1 MIKRESYKLL
11 LKVFYIFF
19 SPSIRMS
26 RKDII
31 FNDEKINKS
40 NFYRNKK
47 PFIIDDIDVNKLLI
61 SKKKPYHKKK
71 LT

>member
-1 MIKRESYKLL
+1 
-11 LKVFYIFF
+11 
-19 SPSIRMS
+19 MS

-71 LT
+71 AYLNILLDIVIMMSLDHYV

>member
-1 MIKRESYKLL
+1 
-11 LKVFYIFF
+11 
-19 SPSIRMS
+19 MS

-31 FNDEKINKS
+31 FNDEKSNKS

>member
-1 MIKRESYKLL
+1 
-11 LKVFYIFF
+11 
-19 SPSIRMS
+19 MS
-26 RKDII
+26 RKNII

-47 PFIIDDIDVNKLLI
+47 PFILDDIDVNKLLI
-61 SKKKPYHKKK
+61 SKRKLYRKKK

>member
-1 MIKRESYKLL
+1 
-11 LKVFYIFF
+11 
-19 SPSIRMS
+19 MS
-26 RKDII
+26 RKNII

-47 PFIIDDIDVNKLLI
+47 PFILDDIDVNKRLI
-61 SKKKPYHKKK
+61 SKRKRYRKKK

>member
-1 MIKRESYKLL
+1 
-11 LKVFYIFF
+11 
-19 SPSIRMS
+19 MS

-47 PFIIDDIDVNKLLI
+47 PFILDDIDVNKLLI
-61 SKKKPYHKKK
+61 SKRKRYRKKK